1 MLNCSV
7 VYVEEM
13 NFKGLQKRAKNTT
26 INEKTGKTNKKKR
39 FGKSLA
45 NKAPSKFLE
54 ILENKLRAKGG
65 KYTEINTKKVKASQ
79 YNHLNQQYNKK
90 KLSQRWNYFEYNGQ
104 QLKVHRDIYSAYL
117 IKNVNDD
124 LCSIHLDNCNKG
136 FNKFLELHNKEI
148 ERLQGLDNLS
158 SIGI

>member
-1 MLNCSV
+1 M
-7 VYVEEM
+7 
-13 NFKGLQKRAKNTT
+13 
-26 INEKTGKTNKKKR
+26 
-39 FGKSLA
+39 
-45 NKAPSKFLE
+45 E
-54 ILENKLRAKGG
+54 ILDNKLRAKGG
-65 KYTEINTKKVKASQ
+65 KYFEISTRQVRASQ

-90 KLSQRWNYFEYNGQ
+90 KLSQRWNYFEYNVQ
-104 QLKVHRDIYSAYL
+104 QLKVQRDIYSAYL

-124 LCSIHLDNCNKG
+124 LCSIHLDNCSKG